1 MRVLVA
7 VLISSLRTTAAV
19 AACAALLISAARAQS
34 VTINDISA
42 STTSCVSGTAC
53 GSVGTSAQL
62 VVPATRS
69 GFPRQQLTL
78 ANASAA
84 GGSDISC
91 GFSSSISL
99 HGIGTFLIGAGAQP
113 VFWPRGTA
121 PTAAIYC
128 IAAGSATPMLVLL
141 GN

>member
-1 MRVLVA
+1 MRAATAVIPWLRKTAAAAAFAALVA
-7 VLISSLRTTAAV
+7 RAAF
-19 AACAALLISAARAQS
+19 AQS
-34 VTINDISA
+34 IVVNDISA

-62 VVPATRS
+62 VVPAAS
-69 GFPRQQLTL
+69 AGFPRQQITL
-78 ANASAA
+78 ANSSAS
-84 GGSDISC
+84 GGNDVSC
-91 GFSSSISL
+91 GFSQAITL
-99 HGIGTFLIGAGAQP
+99 HGVGTFLIGAGAQP
-113 VFWPRGTA
+113 VFWPKGTA